1 MTAMAERRTAASP
14 RAEAEAGPGEPPG
27 GRPEAVTSVAESF
40 IDLQRTVR
48 RSKAQLLAAAGNDV
62 ESATHLLL
70 HMVGSE
76 GPMRASAL
84 AASVHSDLSTV
95 SRQVTA
101 LVGRG
106 LLERRA
112 DQRDGRACMLAVTD
126 AGRTA
131 IAEHERGRR
140 LFFDEVLTGW
150 SADELRQFGQQMER
164 FTAAYDRVHAA
175 RVGTRSWHPDGPQEV
190 PSQPNSSIAETLKG
204 TNA

>member
-1 MTAMAERRTAASP
+1 MTAMAESRTAAVAS
-14 RAEAEAGPGEPPG
+14 
-27 GRPEAVTSVAESF
+27 VTDAF

-48 RSKAQLLAAAGNDV
+48 QSKARLLAAAGNDV

-70 HMVGSE
+70 HTVESE

-95 SRQVTA
+95 SRQVAA

-112 DQRDGRACMLAVTD
+112 DQRDGRACVLAVTD
-126 AGRTA
+126 AGRAA
-131 IAEHERGRR
+131 IAEHERGRQS
-140 LFFDEVLTGW
+140 FFDEVLTGW

-175 RVGTRSWHPDGPQEV
+175 RVGARAGHSDSRQEV
-190 PSQPNSSIAETLKG
+190 PSQQNSTTAETPKG

>member
-1 MTAMAERRTAASP
+1 MTTMAEHGPAASP
-14 RAEAEAGPGEPPG
+14 PMNAEAGPGRPPG
-27 GRPEAVTSVAESF
+27 SRPEAVASVTDSF

-48 RSKAQLLAAAGNDV
+48 QSKARLLAAAGNDV

-70 HMVGSE
+70 HTVESE

-84 AASVHSDLSTV
+84 AASVHADLSTV
-95 SRQVTA
+95 SRQVAA

-112 DQRDGRACMLAVTD
+112 DQRDGRACVLAVTD
-126 AGRTA
+126 AGRAA
-131 IAEHERGRR
+131 IAEHERGRQA
-140 LFFDEVLTGW
+140 FFDEVLAGW

-175 RVGTRSWHPDGPQEV
+175 RVGARARHPDARQEV
-190 PSQPNSSIAETLKG
+190 PSQQNSTTAETLKG

>member
-1 MTAMAERRTAASP
+1 MTTMEGT
-14 RAEAEAGPGEPPG
+14 
-27 GRPEAVTSVAESF
+27 RPEAVASVTDSF

-48 RSKAQLLAAAGNDV
+48 RSKARLLAAAGNDV

-70 HMVGSE
+70 HTLQSD

-95 SRQVTA
+95 SRQVAA
-101 LVGRG
+101 LVSRG

-112 DQRDGRACMLAVTD
+112 DQHDGRACVLAVTD
-126 AGRTA
+126 AGRA
-131 IAEHERGRR
+131 AVAEHERGRR
-140 LFFDEVLTGW
+140 AFFDEVLAEW
-150 SADELRQFGQQMER
+150 SADEVRQFAGQLER

-175 RVGTRSWHPDGPQEV
+175 RVRARASLQDSRTT
-190 PSQPNSSIAETLKG
+190 AETLKG

>member
-1 MTAMAERRTAASP
+1 MTAMAESRTTAVAS
-14 RAEAEAGPGEPPG
+14 
-27 GRPEAVTSVAESF
+27 VTDAF

-48 RSKAQLLAAAGNDV
+48 RSKARLLAAAGNDV

-70 HMVGSE
+70 HTVESE

-112 DQRDGRACMLAVTD
+112 DQRDGRACVLAVTD

-150 SADELRQFGQQMER
+150 NADELHQFGQQMER

-175 RVGTRSWHPDGPQEV
+175 RVDARAGHSDGR
-190 PSQPNSSIAETLKG
+190 
-204 TNA
+204 